1 VSIQNV
7 VSGRKETLEQDLYC
21 FRLMSKTVEPW
32 FAMFPTS
39 ACGVRLLALADS
51 RSLSGESPCGPLG
64 YSYVIFFHL
73 DT

>member
-1 VSIQNV
+1 
-7 VSGRKETLEQDLYC
+7 
-21 FRLMSKTVEPW
+21 VEPW
-32 FAMFPTS
+32 FAMLPTS
-39 ACGVRLLALADS
+39 ACGVRLLALADY

>member
-1 VSIQNV
+1 
-7 VSGRKETLEQDLYC
+7 
-21 FRLMSKTVEPW
+21 MSKTVEPW